1 MKRKGIHIYYNLS
14 VIIVVVLLI
23 AELFLL
29 LRYYRLQTQE
39 EVISDKIDWV
49 ERNCYASN
57 FICFQ
62 LSTTTDNNKAIRQ
75 LDSICQLL
83 QHFQKELDGD
93 KIRKISNF
101 DIELAAIVPAGDSS
115 EVLLRQAA
123 KSLRKIEQA
132 QGDFRELQIEFANY
146 VLRYANNIGKIEEL
160 IRMHILKHL
169 DWIRLWMI
177 LLLAINLAI
186 LVINRFV
193 VYRIMFAGL
202 SHREQELIQTNEQ
215 LLRLNK
221 ELALTE
227 EHLES
232 TSTMAQIGGW
242 EYDVHSGDF
251 KLSKNAISIL
261 GLPSEDAVGM
271 KSLIALFDASEE
283 SFLLHKCFSEGIR
296 MGRPWDIEV
305 QFNRKDTPVWI
316 RVIGTAVIED
326 GRTQRLKGSIQNI
339 QDQKIRS
346 LQLEESE
353 SKYRSLAQY
362 AGHAVLLVDFS
373 GIIREANETAI
384 KMFQTDRSTLLNCSF
399 NQLFDPEFTEISPR
413 TPRFADAF
421 NPEETTAYQ
430 ISGTAFPCEIQSN
443 QFTDKNGVYQLVYNI
458 RDLSTYYQLRKSRE
472 EVQSHL
478 QSIMDHAP
486 MPIFLK
492 DLDFRFIMVNKAYEL
507 FRGVSEADLIGKQED
522 DLFEPVD
529 CWCNELEN
537 ELIRTQIP
545 VSAEKT
551 VRVRGAERVLHFT
564 KFLVMDQNQLP
575 RAICGMIQ
583 DQTES
588 KISAQKLI
596 ESAERLKKLTDT
608 VDIGIYQFTM
618 RPGKPWCFD
627 FMSDG
632 FLRIYP
638 EIMNHNPYENLSSI
652 FNVIHPEDISRVY
665 TSIEYANHH
674 FIEWH
679 EEFRFR
685 INREYRWF
693 KGTAKPERQQDG
705 AVTWFGYFEDVTQ
718 RRIEFEQLKLY
729 QSVVTNTTDMIAI
742 TSIPEQEHAVPE
754 IVYVNDA
761 FIQKTGYSEQ
771 ELLNQ
776 KIDLLNGPL
785 TDLNLVAEIKKRLF
799 NFEMVHAELLH
810 YRKNGET
817 FWNQFSIIPI
827 SNEKGI
833 HTHFIFVSND
843 ITQQKQYISSIEQ
856 KNKKLQEIAWLQSHT
871 VRAPLAKLMG
881 LINVH
886 ENYPDELPEK
896 IHQLIRQSADELDQV
911 IRSIVQQ
918 AADIDENKEE
928 NDSRDNCN

>member
-1 MKRKGIHIYYNLS
+1 MKRSGIHIYYNLS
-14 VIIVVVLLI
+14 VILVVVLLI

-39 EVISDKIDWV
+39 EIISDKIDWV
-49 ERNCYASN
+49 ERNCYTSN
-57 FICFQ
+57 FTCFR
-62 LSTTTDNNKAIRQ
+62 LRPNSDNRNAIRE

-83 QHFQKELDGD
+83 QHFQKELGGE
-93 KIRKISNF
+93 KIRKISSF
-101 DIELAAIVPAGDSS
+101 DIELAEIVPAGDSS
-115 EVLLRQAA
+115 EVLLRQAT
-123 KSLRKIEQA
+123 KSFRKIEQA
-132 QGDFRELQIEFANY
+132 QGELHELQIEFANY
-146 VLRYANNIGKIEEL
+146 VLRYANNIGRIEEL
-160 IRMHILKHL
+160 IRSHILKHL
-169 DWIRLWMI
+169 DRIRLWMI

-202 SHREQELIQTNEQ
+202 SLREQELTQTNEQ
-215 LLRLNK
+215 LLQLNQ
-221 ELALTE
+221 ELAITQE
-227 EHLES
+227 RLEA
-232 TSTMAQIGGW
+232 TSEMAQIGGW
-242 EYDVHSGDF
+242 EYEVQSGHF
-251 KLSKNAISIL
+251 NLSKNAKTIL
-261 GLPSEDAVGM
+261 GLSSEDACSL

-283 SFLLHKCFSEGIR
+283 GFMLHKCFSEAIR
-296 MGRPWDIEV
+296 LGRPWDIEV
-305 QFNRKDTPVWI
+305 KFNRGDTPVWI
-316 RVIGTAVIED
+316 RVIGTAEIVD
-326 GRTQRLKGSIQNI
+326 GRTLRLKGSLQNI

-362 AGHAVLLVDFS
+362 TGHAVLLVDFS
-373 GIIREANETAI
+373 GTIREVNETAV
-384 KMFQTDRSTLLNCSF
+384 KMFQTDRITLLSRPF
-399 NQLFDPEFTEISPR
+399 NQLFDPEFTETSSR
-413 TPRFADAF
+413 SPRFADAF
-421 NPEETTAYQ
+421 NPEETTAYH
-430 ISGTAFPCEIQSN
+430 ISGTSFPCQIQSN
-443 QFTDKNGVYQLVYNI
+443 QFTDKNGVYQLVYSI
-458 RDLSTYYQLRKSRE
+458 RDLSTYYQLQKSRE

-492 DLDFRFIMVNKAYEL
+492 DLNYQFIMVNKAYEL
-507 FRGVSEADLIGKQED
+507 FRGVSEADLLGKREE

-529 CWCNELEN
+529 CWCNELEDQ
-537 ELIRTQIP
+537 LVKTKIP

-588 KISAQKLI
+588 KISAQKLL

-632 FLRIYP
+632 FIRIYP
-638 EIMNHNPYENLSSI
+638 EIMNHNPYENISSI

-665 TSIEYANHH
+665 TSIEYAHHH

-679 EEFRFR
+679 AEFRFR
-685 INREYRWF
+685 IQKQYRWF
-693 KGTAKPERQQDG
+693 KGTAKPERQSDG
-705 AVTWFGYFEDVTQ
+705 AVTWYGYFEDVTQ
-718 RRIEFEQLKLY
+718 RREELEQLKLY

-742 TSIPEQEHAVPE
+742 TSMPEQESAVPE
-754 IVYVNDA
+754 IIYVNEA
-761 FIQKTGYSEQ
+761 FARKTGYSEQ
-771 ELLNQ
+771 ELMHQ

-785 TDLNLVAEIKKRLF
+785 TDHNLVSEIKKRLF
-799 NFEMVHAELLH
+799 NFEAVHAELLH
-810 YRKNGET
+810 YRKNGDT

-833 HTHFIFVSND
+833 YTHLIFVSND
-843 ITQQKQYISSIEQ
+843 VTQQKQYISSIEQ

-886 ENYPDELPEK
+886 ENYPDEMPDK
-896 IHQLIRQSADELDQV
+896 IHQLIRQAADELDLV
-911 IRSIVQQ
+911 IRNIVQQ
-918 AADIDENKEE
+918 AAGIDENMEE
-928 NDSRDNCN
+928 NDS